1 MSPFF
6 ILESFHSFF
15 PFLFVLT
22 LEVDSFYSPFLLQSF
37 TTLPA
42 AQCLITFSLQFLQN
56 TAFGRLATH
65 SGHCIYLLHSHSSTT
80 FPAMLFVPSNC
91 VSDGGM
97 VNMQVGSSLTFL
109 CRFKCQ
115 QALRLPRLFTE
126 CSFLDCDVLS

>member
-65 SGHCIYLLHSHSSTT
+65 SGHCIYLLHSHS
-80 FPAMLFVPSNC
+80 LLYHI
-91 VSDGGM
+91 
-97 VNMQVGSSLTFL
+97 SSYVVCSL
-109 CRFKCQ
+109 Q
-115 QALRLPRLFTE
+115 LRLRRWHGQHAGGIIINIFVQVQMPASPE
-126 CSFLDCDVLS
+126 ASQVVY